1 MAPSGAESMIQKTV
15 LPNGIP
21 ILTELIPTAYSISL
35 GIWVKVGSRDEQVR
49 NTGISHF
56 IEHLLFKGTKRR
68 TALEISRAIESVGGI
83 LNAFT
88 GREYTCFYAKV
99 LDQHLD
105 LALDILSDIFLNS
118 KFNAGEVERERNVI
132 LQEISMVEDTPEE
145 LVHDLFNCSFWGG
158 HALGRPVL
166 GSSDNI
172 RRFRTGDLKGYF
184 RERFL
189 GGPVLITAAG
199 NCRHEEVVRS
209 IEKITRR
216 VKPKEWSPRRR
227 RPTAH
232 AGFHAHQKPLEQ
244 VHLCIGARAR
254 KYSHPSRFAFYIL
267 NTILGGGMSSRLF
280 QEIREKRG
288 LAYSVYSYISSYVDA
303 GLFGIYAGVS
313 EKHVREVLDL
323 ILIELR
329 SLRDRRINKET
340 LRIAKEQLKGNLL
353 LSNESTDSRMSRLAK
368 NEIYFRRYVEI
379 DEVLSLLDKVTPEEV
394 QEAARDAFGRDG
406 LMAVLLGNIRPEE
419 FSDSILEL

>member
-1 MAPSGAESMIQKTV
+1 MIQKTV

-21 ILTELIPTAYSISL
+21 ILTEHIPTAYSISL
-35 GIWVKVGSRDEQVR
+35 GIWVKTGSRDEQAR
-49 NTGISHF
+49 STGISHF

-68 TALEISRAIESVGGI
+68 SALEISRAIESVGGI

-99 LDQHLD
+99 LDKHLE

-118 KFNAGEVERERNVI
+118 RFNPREVEKERNVI

-145 LVHDLFNCSFWGG
+145 LVHDLFNSSFWGG

-166 GSSDNI
+166 GSAANV
-172 RRFRTGDLKGYF
+172 RRFGTADLKGYF

-189 GGPVLITAAG
+189 GGPVLIAAAG

-209 IEKITRR
+209 IEKISRK
-216 VKPKEWSPRRR
+216 VKPKKWSPRRR

-232 AGFHAHQKPLEQ
+232 SGINVQQKPLEQ
-244 VHLCIGARAR
+244 VHMCLGARAK
-254 KYSHPSRFAFYIL
+254 KYNHPSRFAFYIL

-303 GLFGIYAGVS
+303 GLLGIYVGVS

-323 ILIELR
+323 IIVELQ
-329 SLRDRRINKET
+329 SLRDHSIEEET

-353 LSNESTDSRMSRLAK
+353 LANESTDSRMSRLAK
-368 NEIYFRRYVEI
+368 NEMYFGRSVAI
-379 DEVLSLLDKVTPEEV
+379 DEVVSQLEKVTPDDV
-394 QEAARDAFGRDG
+394 QDSAREAFDRNG
-406 LMAVLLGNIRPEE
+406 LMAVLLGNVSPDEVPE
-419 FSDSILEL
+419 SILEL